1 MEKRNKK
8 LLALGTFLIIFG
20 VGVGTLPLLISQVKE
35 KSEDQRIEEFF
46 NETSSE
52 EKPAEDERA
61 ENTISDDEETS
72 DDIVSE
78 ENSETGSTSNNSK
91 YCMVLEIPKI
101 KLQKGLY
108 YKDSKYNS
116 IKYNIQIMQESAMPD
131 EEKGNLILSS
141 HRGDSSISY
150 FDKLSDLGNGD
161 LVSVYYKNKKYNY
174 QVVDSYLTAKDGTID
189 ILRDKEQTVLTMI
202 TCVKNKKSKQV
213 VYICN
218 LVGTEDY

>member
-1 MEKRNKK
+1 MENKNKK
-8 LLALGTFLIIFG
+8 LIALGTFLIIFG
-20 VGVGTLPLLISQVKE
+20 VGVGSIPLLISQVKE
-35 KSEDQRIEEFF
+35 RSEDQRIEEFF

-72 DDIVSE
+72 DDMVSDDT
-78 ENSETGSTSNNSK
+78 SETGSTSNNSK

-101 KLQKGLY
+101 NLQKGLY

-189 ILRDKEQTVLTMI
+189 ILRDKEETVLTMI

-218 LVGTEDY
+218 LVGTENY

>member
-78 ENSETGSTSNNSK
+78 ENSETGS
-91 YCMVLEIPKI
+91 IPKI

-116 IKYNIQIMQESAMPD
+116 IKYNIQIMQESSMPD

-174 QVVDSYLTAKDGTID
+174 QIVSSYLTAKDGTID

>member
-1 MEKRNKK
+1 MEKKNKK
-8 LLALGTFLIIFG
+8 LLALGTFLIVFG
-20 VGVGTLPLLISQVKE
+20 VGVGTIPFIISEVKDR
-35 KSEDQRIEEFF
+35 SEDQRIEEFF

-52 EKPAEDERA
+52 EEPAEEERA
-61 ENTISDDEETS
+61 DNTVSEDTVSDDT
-72 DDIVSE
+72 
-78 ENSETGSTSNNSK
+78 SETGSTSNNSK

-101 KLQKGLY
+101 NLQKGLY

-218 LVGTEDY
+218 LVGTENY